1 MLKTV
6 LAAGVALALL
16 AACAPQPISP
26 EAIAGTY
33 AVTLDYDALVAAG
46 AGGGYS
52 SYYKDKQMIQEFR
65 PDGMN
70 YWSEVNSLGVVER
83 SWGPFVLT
91 ADEILFQKDEGEASC
106 SERWKGY
113 DFTEEGRYKWK
124 LDGDQLTFELIS
136 DECEGRT
143 YTLIA
148 QPWIR
153 QP

>member
-33 AVTLDYDALVAAG
+33 AATLDYDALVAAG
-46 AGGGYS
+46 AGAS
-52 SYYKDKQMIQEFR
+52 ATMYKDKRILLEFR
-65 PDGMN
+65 PDGLN
-70 YWSEVNSLGVVER
+70 YWSEVGPLGVVQR
-83 SWGPFVLT
+83 QWGPFVLT
-91 ADEILFQKDEGEASC
+91 ADEILLQKDQGEGSC
-106 SERWKGY
+106 SRHSRGY
-113 DFTEEGRYKWK
+113 DFTEEGRYNWK
-124 LDGDQLTFELIS
+124 LDGDQLTFALIS

-143 YTLIA
+143 YFLIA

>member
-46 AGGGYS
+46 AGATS
-52 SYYKDKQMIQEFR
+52 TYYQDKQMIQEFT

-70 YWSEVNSLGVVER
+70 YWSEVTPLGVVER
-83 SWGPFVLT
+83 SWGPFALT
-91 ADEILFQKDEGEASC
+91 ANEILFQKDSGEMSC
-106 SERWKGY
+106 TERAMGL
-113 DFTEEGRYKWK
+113 DLTEEGRYKWK

-136 DECEGRT
+136 DECEGRS
-143 YTLIA
+143 YALIA

>member
-6 LAAGVALALL
+6 LAAGVTLALL

-33 AVTLDYDALVAAG
+33 AATLDYDALVAAG
-46 AGGGYS
+46 ALGGTATYL
-52 SYYKDKQMIQEFR
+52 KDKQYIQEFT

-70 YWSEVNSLGVVER
+70 IWSEVTPLGPVQR
-83 SWGPFVLT
+83 YWGPFVLT
-91 ADEILFQKDEGEASC
+91 ADEILFQKDQGAGSC
-106 SERWKGY
+106 SERWQGL
-113 DFTEEGRYKWK
+113 DLTEEGRYKWK

-143 YTLIA
+143 YSLIA
-148 QPWIR
+148 QPWMR